1 MLAVVRMLML
11 GNSLCARCSFS
22 DGCGRLMSHDETS
35 EWEEALF
42 EATTT
47 LHIRLDRLSAR
58 AQELWALL
66 CALERRVRRL
76 EGKAEDTDHSQAL
89 PSFDLEALD

>member
-1 MLAVVRMLML
+1 MLAVCAHAYAQTLLCVR
-11 GNSLCARCSFS
+11 RSFS
-22 DGCGRLMSHDETS
+22 DSCGRLMSHDDIS

-47 LHIRLDRLSAR
+47 LHIRIDRLSAR

-76 EGKAEDTDHSQAL
+76 EGKAEDTDHSQAP
-89 PSFDLEALD
+89 PSS